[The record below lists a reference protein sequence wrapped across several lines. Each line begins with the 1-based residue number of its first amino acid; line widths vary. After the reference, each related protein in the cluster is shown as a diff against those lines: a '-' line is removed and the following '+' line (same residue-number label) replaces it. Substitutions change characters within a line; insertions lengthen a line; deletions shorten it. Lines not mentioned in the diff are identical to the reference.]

1 MPQCEFCCGILYIWR
16 RKMVIQEA
24 AEMYLETILSLKNKL
39 GVVRSVDV
47 AREMGYSKPT
57 VSEQMKKFRENGFV
71 EVDADGHIHL
81 TPSGERIAQRTLDRH
96 HVLSKIFQ
104 KIGVSEDTAVEDAC
118 RVEHYISEET
128 FNALKKHF
136 GEE

>member
-1 MPQCEFCCGILYIWR
+1 MPQCEFRCGILYIWR

-57 VSEQMKKFRENGFV
+57 V
-71 EVDADGHIHL
+71 
-81 TPSGERIAQRTLDRH
+81 
-96 HVLSKIFQ
+96 
-104 KIGVSEDTAVEDAC
+104 
-118 RVEHYISEET
+118 
-128 FNALKKHF
+128 
-136 GEE
+136 